1 MCAART
7 KSAKVAES
15 TEVVDIGDEIARQ
28 SSGQKVYSL
37 LREQIL
43 NLDLPPN
50 TELDEVQFSRE
61 LGVSRTPIREA
72 LIRLA
77 SDSLVVLAPN
87 RGARVAPLDL
97 DQVPQVLEALE
108 LYERATTRWAALRRL
123 PHHLDLL
130 EQRNR
135 EFAVASET
143 RDPRQIVEAN
153 WAFHDA
159 INQACG
165 NKYLA
170 ADCSKMLRGV
180 MRLSLLAFRQQ
191 NVKLASYEEVVAQ
204 HDEMIEAIRA
214 GDADRAEQLVY
225 LHSDEFRDRMMA
237 FISGASTADVGLGDR
252 RTASR

>member
-7 KSAKVAES
+7 KSAKADDS
-15 TEVVDIGDEIARQ
+15 TEVVDISDEIARQ

-108 LYERATTRWAALRRL
+108 LYERATTRWAALRRQ
-123 PHHLDLL
+123 PHHLELL

-135 EFAVASET
+135 EFAAASET

-165 NKYLA
+165 NKFLA

-180 MRLSLLAFRQQ
+180 MRLSLLAFRQ
-191 NVKLASYEEVVAQ
+191 NGAALLSYSDVIDQ
-204 HDEMIEAIRA
+204 HNQMIDAIRR
-214 GDADRAEQLVY
+214 GDAVEAERLVY
-225 LHSDEFRDRMMA
+225 EHSDEFRERMKT
-237 FISGASTADVGLGDR
+237 FIAGSSTADFSLSGRG
-252 RTASR
+252 

>member
-1 MCAART
+1 MKKT
-7 KSAKVAES
+7 AE
-15 TEVVDIGDEIARQ
+15 TEPLAEEDEVRQ
-28 SSGQKVYSL
+28 SSGQRVYAM

-43 NLDLPPN
+43 SLQLAPN

-61 LGVSRTPIREA
+61 LGFSRTPIREA

-97 DQVPQVLEALE
+97 GQVPQVLETLE
-108 LYERATTRWAALRRL
+108 LYERATTRWAAQRRQ
-123 PHHLDLL
+123 PQHLVAL
-130 EQRNR
+130 ERRNQ
-135 EFAVASET
+135 EFSAACRT
-143 RDPRQIVEAN
+143 GDPRVIVETN

-165 NKYLA
+165 NEYMA

-180 MRLSLLAFRQQ
+180 MRLSLLAFRQR
-191 NVKLASYEEVVAQ
+191 NVKLASNEEVVAQ
-204 HDEMIEAIRA
+204 HDEMIEAIRS

-225 LHSDEFRDRMMA
+225 LHSDEFRDRMMV
-237 FISGASTADVGLGDR
+237 FISGSSTADVGLGDR
-252 RTASR
+252 RAAGR

>member
-7 KSAKVAES
+7 RSDKSAEPAEVLDIS
-15 TEVVDIGDEIARQ
+15 DEVARQ
-28 SSGQKVYSL
+28 SSGQKVYAL

-61 LGVSRTPIREA
+61 LGFSRTPIREA

-108 LYERATTRWAALRRL
+108 LYERATTRWAALRRQ

-143 RDPRQIVEAN
+143 RDPRLIVEAN

-165 NKYLA
+165 NRFLA

-180 MRLSLLAFRQQ
+180 MRLSLLAFRQDGTA
-191 NVKLASYEEVVAQ
+191 LTSYSDVIDQ
-204 HDEMIEAIRA
+204 HGQMIDAIRR
-214 GDADRAEQLVY
+214 GDAAEAERLVY
-225 LHSDEFRDRMMA
+225 EHSDEFRERMKTFVA
-237 FISGASTADVGLGDR
+237 GASTADFSLSGRG
-252 RTASR
+252 